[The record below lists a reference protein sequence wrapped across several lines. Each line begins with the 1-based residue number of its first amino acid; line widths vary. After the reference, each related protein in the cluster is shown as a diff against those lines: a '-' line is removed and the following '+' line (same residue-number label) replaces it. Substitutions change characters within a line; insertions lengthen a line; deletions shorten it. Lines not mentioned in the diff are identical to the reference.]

1 MLQNVELKDTDNAD
15 DDLFHTGV
23 VFLEDLDGT
32 FLGDLLDSFDEL
44 LSLHGIHLTHA
55 CEMLRCKSRDTLI
68 LNLVSCHADR
78 ISDGENARIEKSDN
92 ISCISLFHD
101 LTILRHHLLRLG
113 QTDLLAALNV
123 VYLHTG
129 LELAGYNTHERDT
142 VTVRLVHICLDFKD
156 KRGKIIGKRTDFSC
170 DSPSR
175 QWRSSHLQEM
185 LQKGLYT
192 KVGQSGTEKYRR

>member
-1 MLQNVELKDTDNAD
+1 
-15 DDLFHTGV
+15 
-23 VFLEDLDGT
+23 
-32 FLGDLLDSFDEL
+32 
-44 LSLHGIHLTHA
+44 
-55 CEMLRCKSRDTLI
+55 MLRSEGRDTLK
-68 LNLVSCHADR
+68 LKLLVGQAQR
-78 ISDGENARIEKSDN
+78 ISDGKNTRIEYADD
-92 ISCISLFHD
+92 IAGIGLVHD
-101 LTILRHHLLRLG
+101 FSVLRHHLLRLG

-142 VTVRLVHICLDFKD
+142 VTVRLVHICLDLKD

-175 QWRSSHLQEM
+175 QRRSSHLQEM